1 MTKKLVAAQDKF
13 MLRLPDGMR
22 EHIAKRAEENGR
34 SMNSEIVQI
43 LHDAIHGGMSLSMDE
58 DFSRVYQ
65 EMLEADDWDN
75 DEAYY
80 KIDYLTYLLMEK
92 MEADSRKLKELL
104 NVKKELIN
112 KKAP

>member
-22 EHIAKRAEENGR
+22 EAIAKRAEENGR

-43 LHDAIHGGMSLSMDE
+43 LQDTIHGGISLPMDE
-58 DFSRVYQ
+58 DFSRVYK
-65 EMLEADDWDN
+65 EMLEADNWDN

-80 KIDYLTYLLMEK
+80 KIDLLTYLLMEK
-92 MEADSRKLKELL
+92 IEADSRKFRELL
-104 NVKKELIN
+104 DLKKELA
-112 KKAP
+112 KK